1 MTCVRFACNGA
12 DSFDLFA
19 LPSWVERERDEGRL
33 PGGDPV
39 SVEVVHLEREM
50 DGSCRWCG
58 CRENEVVVVE
68 GGRLA

>member
-1 MTCVRFACNGA
+1 MTSVRFACNA
-12 DSFDLFA
+12 VEPFDLFA

-33 PGGDPV
+33 PAGDPV

-58 CRENEVVVVE
+58 CRENELVVVE